1 MVIIIKW
8 VFPGWGNQRV
18 RLEAVDVPETYGRD
32 KNSFYFHDSS
42 KGFTHGC
49 VEIESE
55 FFNDLR
61 EFIANNKKEGTM
73 VPSLEIQVKYEKPN
87 DPNSRTYGE
96 TDKKH

>member
-1 MVIIIKW
+1 MNLVDPTGEDW
-8 VFPGWGNQRV
+8 LRV
-18 RLEAVDVPETYGRD
+18 MG
-32 KNSFYFHDSS
+32 KYFHDSS

-55 FFNDLR
+55 FFDDLR

-73 VPSLEIQVKYEKPN
+73 VPNLEIQVKYEKPN